1 MEELAR
7 YIDFWFLLDQ
17 GLYCFGDMA
26 VYLCMGFWDH
36 IWDKLFELKRSIL
49 KRIRNKH
56 LLQNVFLLS
65 INKIKLFHWKKR
77 VHTFKFHTNKKQP
90 FHILDKTIA

>member
-1 MEELAR
+1 MEELAG
-7 YIDFWFLLDQ
+7 YTDFWFLSDQ

-26 VYLCMGFWDH
+26 VNLCMGFWDH

-49 KRIRNKH
+49 KRLRNKP

-65 INKIKLFHWKKR
+65 INKIKLFSGKR
-77 VHTFKFHTNKKQP
+77 EFAHLNSTQIKINPSTF
-90 FHILDKTIA
+90 